1 MFGGSFTVFDQ
12 LATFPGIAHYLRN
25 RQQDRDIYIPETIC
39 NHVVVAGYGRVGQV
53 IVNVLRDRNYEVLVI
68 ENSEAATKHLRQ
80 EKIPYIFGD
89 ADAELVLEKA
99 HLHTAKAL
107 AIALPD
113 PGSTRILLK
122 HALDL
127 APDIDIVARSHTDFE
142 IDLLTQMGAK
152 EVVQP
157 EFEAAL
163 EMGRQI
169 LTTLGEAEPMVN
181 FVLQAIRRDR
191 YLSVRDDRAR
201 KMEN

>member
-1 MFGGSFTVFDQ
+1 M
-12 LATFPGIAHYLRN
+12 
-25 RQQDRDIYIPETIC
+25 
-39 NHVVVAGYGRVGQV
+39 
-53 IVNVLRDRNYEVLVI
+53 
-68 ENSEAATKHLRQ
+68 
-80 EKIPYIFGD
+80 
-89 ADAELVLEKA
+89 
-99 HLHTAKAL
+99 
-107 AIALPD
+107 
-113 PGSTRILLK
+113 
-122 HALDL
+122 
-127 APDIDIVARSHTDFE
+127 ARSHTDFE

-201 KMEN
+201 KIEDNL